1 MTAKRVLI
9 SIDERLLARID
20 EACARIG
27 MKRSTYLAQ
36 LAERELHAASGP
48 GATPTARAALAK
60 LDTFMREKPS

>member
-48 GATPTARAALAK
+48 GATPTARAALDA
-60 LDTFMREKPS
+60 LDALVNKTAS

>member
-9 SIDERLLARID
+9 SIDERLLTRID

-36 LAERELHAASGP
+36 LAERELLAASGP
-48 GATPTARAALAK
+48 GATPTARAALTT
-60 LDTFMREKPS
+60 LDALMSEKTS